1 MPRQARQ
8 KSKSGIYHVMLRGNN
23 RATIF
28 HDDEDCARFLED
40 LRKCL
45 PGDEGVASSSASGTG
60 PQSHL
65 RRDGWTV
72 PDAGGVA
79 GRDGSFLPRARDE
92 KTVPPAPAGAPI
104 PAEVY
109 AYCLMGNHVH
119 LLLREGSEDISRM
132 MKRIGIRFASFY
144 KWKYQYSG
152 HVFQDRFRSEPVN
165 DDKYFL
171 AVYRYIVLNPVKA
184 GLAGEIGEYPWCSYR
199 AAGREVPAGRDGSFF
214 PRAWDE
220 KTVPPASDPRWG
232 LSPAPGDSAF
242 PVDITPEQLE
252 AFIRSVQPELHPF
265 RERISDREA
274 EAVLRQI
281 TGLDSAAAFD
291 RLPKPELRRLIPLL
305 YDNDLSIPQIAR
317 LTGIAKSSIARYL
330 G

>member
-45 PGDEGVASSSASGTG
+45 PGDV
-60 PQSHL
+60 
-65 RRDGWTV
+65 
-72 PDAGGVA
+72 DAGVDAEGGQTGVESPQW
-79 GRDGSFLPRARDE
+79 GQSLCPTCGVKNGQSPLPALL
-92 KTVPPAPAGAPI
+92 
-104 PAEVY
+104 Y

-132 MKRIGIRFASFY
+132 MKRVGIRFASFY

-184 GLAGEIGEYPWCSYR
+184 GLAGEIGDYRWCSYR
-199 AAGREVPAGRDGSFF
+199 AAGRDFAGRDGSFL

-220 KTVPPASDPRWG
+220 KTVPPASDPRWGLSIRHAAGGTEG

-281 TGLDSAAAFD
+281 TGLDSAAAFV

-317 LTGIAKSSIARYL
+317 LTGIAKSNIARYL

>member
-45 PGDEGVASSSASGTG
+45 PGDV
-60 PQSHL
+60 
-65 RRDGWTV
+65 
-72 PDAGGVA
+72 DAGVDSEGGQTGVESPQWGQA
-79 GRDGSFLPRARDE
+79 LCPTCGVKNGQSPLPALL
-92 KTVPPAPAGAPI
+92 
-104 PAEVY
+104 Y

-132 MKRIGIRFASFY
+132 MKRVGIRFASFY

-184 GLAGEIGEYPWCSYR
+184 GLAGEIGDYRWCSYR
-199 AAGREVPAGRDGSFF
+199 AAGRDGSFI

-220 KTVPPASDPRWG
+220 KTVPPAPTG
-232 LSPAPGDSAF
+232 L

-252 AFIRSVQPELHPF
+252 VFIRSVQPELHPF

-281 TGLDSAAAFD
+281 TGLDSAAAFV

-317 LTGIAKSSIARYL
+317 LTGIAKSNIARYL

>member
-1 MPRQARQ
+1 
-8 KSKSGIYHVMLRGNN
+8 ML
-23 RATIF
+23 
-28 HDDEDCARFLED
+28 
-40 LRKCL
+40 
-45 PGDEGVASSSASGTG
+45 
-60 PQSHL
+60 
-65 RRDGWTV
+65 
-72 PDAGGVA
+72 AG
-79 GRDGSFLPRARDE
+79 S
-92 KTVPPAPAGAPI
+92 PAGAPI

-199 AAGREVPAGRDGSFF
+199 AAGREVPAGRFAGRDGSFL

-220 KTVPPASDPRWG
+220 KTVPPAPAG
-232 LSPAPGDSAF
+232 L

-281 TGLDSAAAFD
+281 TGLDSAAAFV